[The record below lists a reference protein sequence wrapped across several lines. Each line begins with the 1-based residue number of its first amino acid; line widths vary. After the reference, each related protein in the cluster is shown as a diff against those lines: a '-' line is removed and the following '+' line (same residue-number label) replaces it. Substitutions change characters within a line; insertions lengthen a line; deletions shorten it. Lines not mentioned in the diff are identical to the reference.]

1 MSPRQLALEDF
12 GAPAPRPATRSAG
25 LAPGLAELA
34 TLAEPGTGPAADAEA
49 MKLEAF
55 ENGYRA
61 GWEDATGAAASEQ
74 GHIAAD
80 LAQNLRDLSFTLAEA
95 QAAVLAE
102 MRPLLREIVAKLLPA
117 AAHASLAG
125 RIADELTALAERAA
139 DCPVELVLAPT
150 HADALGARLEADSP
164 LPLTVIAEPSLP
176 EGQAYLRFGQ
186 RETAYDM
193 GTLVESLRALA
204 EGWLAETE
212 PPAEPVAAPLSEV
225 ADAGAGPAAAGPGMQ
240 SFAAGGPV
248 AARGGHGGAGLPAD
262 TTGPTHP
269 AAATPAPPARNL
281 EARDG

>member
-1 MSPRQLALEDF
+1 MTPRLLDLEDF
-12 GAPAPRPATRSAG
+12 GAPTRNGPVSG
-25 LAPGLAELA
+25 TPLAPGLAELA
-34 TLAEPGTGPAADAEA
+34 TMAEPGTGPAADAEA

-125 RIADELTALAERAA
+125 RIADELAALAERAA

-150 HADALGARLEADSP
+150 HADALGARLAADSP

-193 GTLVESLRALA
+193 GGLVDSLRALA

-212 PPAEPVAAPLSEV
+212 PPAGSAAVPRAEE
-225 ADAGAGPAAAGPGMQ
+225 AGAGEYRTVERPGTAPVAVGPQ
-240 SFAAGGPV
+240 PDAGGPP
-248 AARGGHGGAGLPAD
+248 G
-262 TTGPTHP
+262 TTIP
-269 AAATPAPPARNL
+269 AAATPAPPAPNL